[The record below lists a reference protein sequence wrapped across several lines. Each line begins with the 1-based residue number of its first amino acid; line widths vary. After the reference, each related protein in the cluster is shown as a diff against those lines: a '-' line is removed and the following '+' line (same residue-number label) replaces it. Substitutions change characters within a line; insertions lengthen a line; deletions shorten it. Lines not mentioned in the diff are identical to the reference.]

1 LVLKIA
7 PLLAQYLYSNGKLA
21 LTGIGTFSLENHTA
35 VTLTDN
41 KTSPLILDG
50 VQFTYNKTQGEDP
63 ALIAYISSESG
74 KIKPLA
80 SADLDS
86 HLELAKQFLNIGK
99 PFLFEGIGTLSK
111 SSNEF
116 TFTPGHV
123 LPESLKEPSHKEDN
137 KLSKKEVQHN
147 FSDLFYGKKKSDK
160 KAGMYAFVFFLC
172 LGGLALAIWGG
183 YAIYNRSNKR
193 NEGKPTQSIKTN
205 SQEEVNKSQPSNTLA
220 GTTTGVPMGSYKFV
234 LEQSDSTRAHK
245 RFARL
250 KTFGWNVVVEK
261 NNPTTYQLF
270 LILPATP
277 SDTARL
283 VDSLR
288 RLNGKQVM
296 IQ

>member
-1 LVLKIA
+1 MKIA

-35 VTLTDN
+35 VTLADN
-41 KTSPLILDG
+41 KTSPLLLDG
-50 VQFTYNKTQGEDP
+50 IQFVYNKTQGEDP

-111 SSNEF
+111 SSNVF
-116 TFTPGHV
+116 TFTSGHV

-137 KLSKKEVQHN
+137 KQSIKEVQYN

-160 KAGMYAFVFFLC
+160 KAGMYALVFFLC
-172 LGGLALAIWGG
+172 LFGLALAIWGG
-183 YAIYNRSNKR
+183 YAIYSRSNQPD
-193 NEGKPTQSIKTN
+193 EEKTPN
-205 SQEEVNKSQPSNTLA
+205 NKKEAINGQPSNTPA
-220 GTTTGVPMGSYKFV
+220 GINNAPVGSYKFV
-234 LEQSDSTRAHK
+234 LEQADSSRAHK

-250 KTFGWNVVVEK
+250 KTFGWHVVLEK

-288 RLNGKQVM
+288 TLNGKQVM